1 MLKKYACIKFKKLFH
16 LYGLCHRQM
25 GFSKTLDPNAI
36 DELGRNSYLYKYKIE
51 QFPEMNLIL

>member
-51 QFPEMNLIL
+51 